1 MAEEILT
8 QNPDQLVF
16 GPQGKIHCKSGCRI
30 WTTTGLY
37 TTMVFTIVTIV
48 FVSANSTPRI
58 YPQSNSDNN
67 FQLPLTFL
75 SSIFALNIAQFPHG
89 PSGRPQFESWWI
101 FPLICML
108 CLISLSRLCRFFSLF
123 SLDAVG
129 PSAAIAIPLI
139 VVAFNVN
146 DFIVTPYYKW
156 KAGMTSSPA
165 ASGPGRQLPRGS
177 DDASRYGRGRVRS
190 VFSRKTPN
198 KSEDDKV

>member
-1 MAEEILT
+1 
-8 QNPDQLVF
+8 
-16 GPQGKIHCKSGCRI
+16 
-30 WTTTGLY
+30 
-37 TTMVFTIVTIV
+37 MVFTIVTIV
-48 FVSANSTPRI
+48 F
-58 YPQSNSDNN
+58 
-67 FQLPLTFL
+67 LPLTFL

-101 FPLICML
+101 FPLIL
-108 CLISLSRLCRFFSLF
+108 
-123 SLDAVG
+123 G